1 MWMKNC
7 FFKFSFLNL
16 DVSYDPWNMYVSDNF
31 LVFCV
36 LRVIG
41 LFLSVLGSLPWC
53 FFGALCFYSL
63 LSMFKNIKIK
73 IYRTVI
79 LLVVSHGY
87 ETWSVT
93 LREEHR
99 LTMLKNW
106 VVRKIS
112 GAKREERQE
121 TGENYILGSLIA
133 CIACHLSQW
142 GWYEWS
148 V

>member
-7 FFKFSFLNL
+7 FFKFSWLNPG
-16 DVSYDPWNMYVSDNF
+16 VSYDMWNMYVSSDNF

-36 LRVIG
+36 LPVIG
-41 LFLSVLGSLPWC
+41 LFHSILGSLPWC
-53 FFGALCFYSL
+53 FFGVLCFYSL
-63 LSMFKNIKIK
+63 LSVFKNIK

-79 LLVVSHGY
+79 LLVVWHGY

-99 LTMLKNW
+99 LTLLKNW

-112 GAKREERQE
+112 VAKREEGQE
-121 TGENYILGSLIA
+121 TGENYILGSLIF
-133 CIACHLSQW
+133 CIACHMSQW
-142 GWYEWS
+142 GWAEWNM
-148 V
+148 